1 MASLTSWSSKFLL
14 MTLTTF
20 TIIAKPSVADPVFRS
35 SPWASANAT
44 FYGGETT
51 SGTMGGACGYGDVF
65 SNGYGKNT
73 VALSTTLF
81 KKGYA
86 CGTCYQVQC
95 AGSPSCHSGKP
106 SITVTATNFCPP
118 SGWCK
123 PPRAHFDLSKPA
135 FMKIAQWKAGIVPIK
150 YRRVPCN
157 RTGGVRFLFEGNKY
171 WLSVFVMNVGGG
183 GDVSNMWVKG
193 SKTEWIE
200 MKYNWGAS
208 YHARAQ
214 LGGQSLSFKLTSDS
228 TKETIIARDAAPE
241 NWKLGSTYKTRVNFH

>member
-20 TIIAKPSVADPVFRS
+20 AIIAKPSVADPVFRS

-44 FYGGETT
+44 FYGGETA
-51 SGTMGGACGYGDVF
+51 SGTM
-65 SNGYGKNT
+65 
-73 VALSTTLF
+73 
-81 KKGYA
+81 
-86 CGTCYQVQC
+86 
-95 AGSPSCHSGKP
+95 
-106 SITVTATNFCPP
+106 
-118 SGWCK
+118 
-123 PPRAHFDLSKPA
+123 
-135 FMKIAQWKAGIVPIK
+135 
-150 YRRVPCN
+150 
-157 RTGGVRFLFEGNKY
+157 
-171 WLSVFVMNVGGG
+171 GGG

-200 MKYNWGAS
+200 MKHNWGAS
-208 YHARAQ
+208 YQVRAQ